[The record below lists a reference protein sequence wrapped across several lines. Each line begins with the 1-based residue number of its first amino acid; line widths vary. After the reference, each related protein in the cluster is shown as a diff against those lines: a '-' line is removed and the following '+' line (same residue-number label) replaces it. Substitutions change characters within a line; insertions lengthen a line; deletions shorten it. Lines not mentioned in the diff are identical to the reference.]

1 MVVCQRSHRHIRK
14 RLLLYQAI
22 ILGARYCVPNKFDP
36 SFSDHINFTL
46 GRLLCAQ
53 R

>member
-1 MVVCQRSHRHIRK
+1 MPIKK

-22 ILGARYCVPNKFDP
+22 ILGARYCVPNKFDL
-36 SFSDHINFTL
+36 SFSDHIHFTL
-46 GRLLCAQ
+46 GRLMCAQ